1 MARLCNVGLDFGM
14 GKDGPKCKKVAT
26 HYVNVQGKKLY
37 RCEQHAKNL
46 SKIYG
51 NKVWKIK

>member
-26 HYVNVQGKKLY
+26 HYVNVKGEKLY

>member
-1 MARLCNVGLDFGM
+1 MARICNMGLDSSM
-14 GKDGPKCKKVAT
+14 GRFGPKCKRVAT
-26 HYVNVQGKKLY
+26 HYVNVKGEKLY
-37 RCEQHAKNL
+37 RCEQHAKYL

>member
-1 MARLCNVGLDFGM
+1 MARICNHGLEFAS
-14 GKDGPKCKKVAT
+14 GKWGKKCQKPVT
-26 HYVNVQGKKLY
+26 HYVNVKGEKLY
-37 RCEQHAKNL
+37 RCEQHAKYL